1 MQSLKGRG
9 ITLGTPYS
17 LGFLPEGPFWIMAQ
31 EASLNGHDGL
41 SELRGKDWNLE
52 MLKRLKF
59 AGQDIGEEKAMQR
72 RFNKSV

>member
-1 MQSLKGRG
+1 
-9 ITLGTPYS
+9 
-17 LGFLPEGPFWIMAQ
+17 MAQ

-59 AGQDIGEEKAMQR
+59 AGQDIGEERAMQR

>member
-1 MQSLKGRG
+1 
-9 ITLGTPYS
+9 
-17 LGFLPEGPFWIMAQ
+17 MAQ

-41 SELRGKDWNLE
+41 SELRGKDWNLG

-59 AGQDIGEEKAMQR
+59 SGQDIGEDRAMQR